1 MIFVSRLLKNIHYKI
16 KNMVPNSKK
25 PHVNCI
31 LLVDDD
37 LAGNAF
43 HTITIRNSGIC
54 DHIKTASNGRKALDY
69 IIKSEEQGETFP
81 KPDLIYLDINMP
93 AMNGFEFLEEYKK
106 LEEKLHMHSVIIMLS
121 TSLNPEDK
129 KSALETEE
137 VTEFQ
142 SKPLTE
148 EMLTETIQKYF
159 H

>member
-1 MIFVSRLLKNIHYKI
+1 MA
-16 KNMVPNSKK
+16 PDPKK

-43 HTITIRNSGIC
+43 HIITIKNSGIC
-54 DHIKTASNGRKALDY
+54 NHIKTASNGRKALDY
-69 IIKSEEQGETFP
+69 IIRSEEEAEAFP

-93 AMNGFEFLEEYKK
+93 AMNGFEFLDEYKK
-106 LEEKLHMHSVIIMLS
+106 LVEKLSKHSVIIMLT

-129 KSALETEE
+129 KRALETKE

-142 SKPLTE
+142 NKPLTE
-148 EMLTETIQKYF
+148 DILSQTIQKYF
-159 H
+159 G